1 MKSKLKDIRTEEYGK
16 SVMEFAGFLK
26 VNYSTYVNWE
36 LGNSFPTLKVAFDI
50 AKKLNRK
57 VDDIWFE

>member
-1 MKSKLKDIRTEEYGK
+1 MKNHLKEIREDRHMN
-16 SVMEFAGFLK
+16 VMEFVTFLQ

-50 AKKLNRK
+50 AEKLNKK
-57 VDDIWFE
+57 VDDIWFK